1 MDAGMTAEGAFYGF
15 LSGFGIPAYAK
26 TSVPDRA
33 EFPYITYDLVVS
45 GWNEGEVRV
54 PVNVWYRTDSEAEP
68 NAKVREIAAAI
79 GRSGCTV
86 RCDDGMLW
94 IKKGAPWS
102 QSLMSDY
109 ESISKDDKVKRRYLN
124 IVVEYLTLD

>member
-1 MDAGMTAEGAFYGF
+1 MAVGMTAEAAIYNFF
-15 LSGFGIPAYAK
+15 SGFGIPAYAM

-33 EFPYITYDLVVS
+33 EFPYITYELVTS
-45 GWNEGEVRV
+45 GWNEGAVRV

-68 NAKVREIAAAI
+68 NEKVREIAAAI

-86 RCDDGMLW
+86 RCDNGMLW
-94 IKKGAPWS
+94 INKGTPWS

-124 IVVEYLTLD
+124 VIVEYLTLE